1 MSRRLG
7 LRSRQVRGVYAGISV
22 VAVITMLAI
31 LSALEGRA
39 DEHHEKGHH
48 EAIPE
53 QVAPS
58 THEVVAEHEA
68 VQSGSSAAEEPSHV
82 VLGQHKSGWRV
93 VLERSAFGQAY
104 RAFEEKLR
112 QAAELDQDN
121 EILRKRVAALESENG
136 HLVDAS
142 FECREEIRANGLK
155 ADSVAEGGVETSR
168 TIASLKTA
176 DPDLLKKTP
185 KVIFDAA
192 AEAFAKNDYETAG
205 KAFVY
210 LVDNSEDDAFQD
222 AQTLYLT
229 GVSLYK
235 VGNYKRAVGYLEKAE
250 THAKVEDLSYGPRAL
265 GWMALCQKKLGNTR
279 AEKNTIRE
287 LIQKY
292 PRSPEA
298 RRLNRN
304 A

>member
-1 MSRRLG
+1 MPRGFG
-7 LRSRQVRGVYAGISV
+7 LRRKHIRGVYAGISV
-22 VAVITMLAI
+22 VAVITVLAI

-39 DEHHEKGHH
+39 SEHEGGHSKETTPH
-48 EAIPE
+48 EA
-53 QVAPS
+53 A
-58 THEVVAEHEA
+58 THEVATTHEGAEEHGAASLPQLGEHKSSWRLLFERSVVAEVYRTFEEHLHEA
-68 VQSGSSAAEEPSHV
+68 AN
-82 VLGQHKSGWRV
+82 
-93 VLERSAFGQAY
+93 
-104 RAFEEKLR
+104 
-112 QAAELDQDN
+112 LDQDN
-121 EILRKRVAALESENG
+121 EILRKRVATLEAENG

-142 FECREEIRANGLK
+142 FECREAARATELK
-155 ADSVAEGGVETSR
+155 AEAVAEGGLETSR

-176 DPDLLKKTP
+176 EPELLKKSP
-185 KVIFDAA
+185 KQIFDSA
-192 AEAFAKNDYETAG
+192 AEAFAKNDFETAG

-222 AQTLYLT
+222 AQTFYLT

-235 VGNYKRAVGYLEKAE
+235 LGNYKRAVSYLEKAE
-250 THAKVEDLSYGPRAL
+250 KHAKVEDLSYGSRAL
-265 GWMALCQKKLGNTR
+265 GWIALCQKKLGNTR
-279 AEKNTIRE
+279 AEKSTIRE